1 MAASATVSSA
11 IAITVCNAVVDALDA
26 GSGAGKLCI
35 YSGTRPDRTDDAVT
49 DQTLLV
55 TLVLND
61 PAFGDA
67 VDDSTNSKATAT
79 ADIDPAVT
87 NTAVATNTAS
97 WFRAYDSD
105 DTPCIDGSVGTTG
118 ADAIISSTSVVE
130 NATIT
135 LSAWTFSVGE
145 GTAL

>member
-11 IAITVCNAVVDALDA
+11 IALTVCNAVVDALDA

-35 YSGTRPDRTDDAVT
+35 YSGTRPDRTDVAIT

-67 VDDSTNSKATAT
+67 ADDGTNSKATAT
-79 ADIDPAVT
+79 CDIDPAVS

-105 DTPCIDGSVGTTG
+105 DNGCIDGSVGTAD
-118 ADAIISSTSVVE
+118 ADAILDTTSIVT
-130 NATIT
+130 NATVT
-135 LSAWTFSVGE
+135 LTSWTFSVGE
-145 GTAL
+145 GTKA